1 VSGLMLANHT
11 SIVSLFQRS
20 LRDYDKMRKANAYIE
35 QVWNGA
41 FAAKQIIDGFAIDS
55 YRNTTR

>member
-11 SIVSLFQRS
+11 SIVSLFQRA

-35 QVWNGA
+35 QVR
-41 FAAKQIIDGFAIDS
+41 S
-55 YRNTTR
+55 L